1 MQRSRIP
8 DWLAAVLPALAWVLF
23 RYAGKSLPPA
33 AEGILAWIVP
43 AAAVLWYCLRKNVS
57 AFRLS
62 FREFLLWTGAG
73 IAFGI
78 LDRLCLGKP
87 AGQNSSVSAFL
98 LLCILSPAAEEV
110 VYRGFIY
117 ERCLL
122 FLPAAGALALNSLLF
137 AAAHGTPA
145 GMAAALV
152 AGIFFT
158 LARRKAGTV
167 TAPIILHI
175 MVNTVVFLS

>member
-43 AAAVLWYCLRKNVS
+43 ATAVLWYCLRKNVS

-110 VYRGFIY
+110 VYRGFVY
-117 ERCLL
+117 ERGLR
-122 FLPAAGALALNSLLF
+122 FLPAAGALAC
-137 AAAHGTPA
+137 TQP
-145 GMAAALV
+145 
-152 AGIFFT
+152 T
-158 LARRKAGTV
+158 RRYQIP
-167 TAPIILHI
+167 PIQ
-175 MVNTVVFLS
+175 NTWQSHPKTCHSYKQHKPH